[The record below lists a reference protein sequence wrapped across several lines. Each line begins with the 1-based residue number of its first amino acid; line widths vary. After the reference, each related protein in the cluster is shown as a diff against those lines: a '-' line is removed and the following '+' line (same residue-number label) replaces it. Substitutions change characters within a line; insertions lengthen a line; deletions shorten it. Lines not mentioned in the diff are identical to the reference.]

1 MIYSCVCDKCEDEFQ
16 IPGLGRMGGPDYLMY
31 KLGNGVRFP
40 LLKGRGW
47 CKECNAVR
55 PHEVI
60 PDERAIS
67 ATLESLDAQRRR
79 FSSGEKFPLGKSL
92 ASLALESERNQ
103 GAWRDW
109 ASSRAA
115 PRCMTCGSKE
125 IVPCSALD
133 DPQGGIV
140 LDILHPGC
148 GGALTVQENEDQV
161 RINHRALTEESMHF
175 VIEFSA
181 EGLPTGDAFDR
192 RCEWLGNSQEGILDY
207 LWDSLDLYK
216 STGDLLEIS
225 QSRYGDATR
234 RRALRGA
241 LERFIADLLAQ
252 RAISGLDPQ
261 SFPALFPVLHTQG
274 AVVIRSFLDTL
285 EITEPVPRSAVSPQ
299 ESPLMDPAALQ
310 TSSSESD
317 VLVDARLP
325 HSVVSH
331 PFHVLGLTPRDTR
344 IKIIETADEVSLH
357 KDAQLCHKA
366 RSDLTSPRSRIS
378 AEVSWFPGVSPKRVN
393 DCLRQLSVDIAAA
406 NNFPTMS
413 DLASAN
419 LVCAALDLTDEGCDQ
434 NLLVSLMSL
443 LLDYSKAI
451 QVEDVFNDIN
461 SDRQVS
467 GFTELKTH
475 EQVAPELAERMR
487 HYRQSI
493 TSALNR
499 LDSEELL
506 QVILRITQYS
516 LNLHE
521 DDVSDLIHEVVDAYA
536 TETLS
541 ILESGTQ
548 NIETLTEAVLAACK
562 RPEPILNAKLTALES
577 AVVSW
582 SRVAKPI
589 ELSMESRGLEHDAS
603 VQMARTLRM
612 LNVKI
617 FHEHDLVDTC
627 QRLNNLIRQ
636 AFGEMAEIQRITQQ
650 DDTALQAVVTQR
662 EERKKNDE
670 KWAQSIRFHAE
681 VGLVFKDVLSLN
693 ADGVSWKGRKYAL
706 SDVTRVRWGAV
717 RNSVNGIPT
726 GTDYTIAF
734 GDRTSESVVDTRR
747 EAVYSDFINKFW
759 TAVGPQIM
767 VGMLESLKEGQSI
780 RFGDALVRDDGVVLT
795 RRKFLG
801 ANQEIKCPWSQVR
814 VWSDAGCFIIADKD
828 DGKLSASLSYILVPN
843 THFLEHIIRANFKKA
858 GLSLLSQTFE

>member
-1 MIYSCVCDKCEDEFQ
+1 MMYSCVCDKCEDEFD
-16 IPGLGRMGGPDYLMY
+16 IPAAGRKGGPDYLMY

-40 LLKGRGW
+40 LLKRRGW
-47 CKECNAVR
+47 CKECNTVR

-60 PDERAIS
+60 PDERAIN

-79 FSSGEKFPLGKSL
+79 FSSGEKFPLGKSW

-109 ASSRAA
+109 ASSRVA
-115 PRCMTCGSKE
+115 PRCITCGSKE

-133 DPQGGIV
+133 APQIGVV

-148 GGALTVQENEDQV
+148 GGALTIQEKEDQI
-161 RINHRALTEESMHF
+161 RLNHRALTEGSVHL

-181 EGLPTGDAFDR
+181 DGLATGDAFDM
-192 RCEWLGNSQEGILDY
+192 RCEWLGNSQEGIVDY
-207 LWDSLDLYK
+207 LWDSLNLYK
-216 STGDLLEIS
+216 RTGDLLEIS

-234 RRALRGA
+234 RRSLRGA
-241 LERFIADLLAQ
+241 LERFISDVLAQ

-261 SFPALFPVLHTQG
+261 SFPALFPDLHSRG
-274 AVVIRSFLDTL
+274 AVIIRSFLDTL

-299 ESPLMDPAALQ
+299 EAPLMDPAVTP
-310 TSSSESD
+310 TSSSDSD

-325 HSVVSH
+325 KSVVSH
-331 PFHVLGLTPRDTR
+331 PFYVLGLTPRDTR

-357 KDAQLCHKA
+357 KDSQLCHKA

-378 AEVSWFPGVSPKRVN
+378 AEVSWFPGLSPKRVN
-393 DCLRQLSVDIAAA
+393 DCLRQLSVDISAATK
-406 NNFPTMS
+406 FPTMS

-419 LVCAALDLTDEGCDQ
+419 MLCAALDLTDEGCDP

-451 QVEDVFNDIN
+451 KVQDVFNDIN
-461 SDRQVS
+461 ADRQVS

-475 EQVAPELAERMR
+475 EQVEPELAERMR

-493 TSALNR
+493 TQALNR
-499 LDSEELL
+499 LESEQLL
-506 QVILRITQYS
+506 EVILRITQYS
-516 LNLHE
+516 LELYE
-521 DDVSDLIHEVVDAYA
+521 DDRPDLIHEVVDAYA
-536 TETLS
+536 AETLS

-548 NIETLTEAVLAACK
+548 NIETLTEAVLAACT
-562 RPEPILNAKLTALES
+562 RPGPVLNAKLTALEG
-577 AVVSW
+577 AVLSW

-589 ELSMESRGLEHDAS
+589 ELSMESRGLEHEAS
-603 VQMARTLRM
+603 AQLARKLRM
-612 LNVKI
+612 LSVKI
-617 FHEHDLVDTC
+617 FHEHDLVEIC
-627 QRLNNLIRQ
+627 QRLNNLIRK
-636 AFGEMAEIQRITQQ
+636 AFGEIAEIERITQQ
-650 DDTALQAVVTQR
+650 DDDALQTVVTQR
-662 EERKKNDE
+662 QERKKEDE
-670 KWAQSIRFHAE
+670 EWAQRIRFHAE
-681 VGLVFKDVLSLN
+681 VGLVFKDVLQLD
-693 ADGVSWKGRKYAL
+693 ADGVTWKGRKYAL
-706 SDVTRVRWGAV
+706 NDVTRVRWGAV

-734 GDRTSESVVDTRR
+734 GDRTSESVVQTRR
-747 EAVYSDFINKFW
+747 EAVYSEFIGKFW
-759 TAVGPQIM
+759 SAVGPQIM
-767 VGMLESLKEGQSI
+767 VGMIESLKEGQSI
-780 RFGDALVRDDGVVLT
+780 RFGDTLVSDDGVVLT

-801 ANQEIKCPWSQVR
+801 ANQEIKCPWSKVR

-828 DGKLSASLSYILVPN
+828 DGKLFASLSYILVPN

-858 GLSLLSQTFE
+858 GLSLLSQTF